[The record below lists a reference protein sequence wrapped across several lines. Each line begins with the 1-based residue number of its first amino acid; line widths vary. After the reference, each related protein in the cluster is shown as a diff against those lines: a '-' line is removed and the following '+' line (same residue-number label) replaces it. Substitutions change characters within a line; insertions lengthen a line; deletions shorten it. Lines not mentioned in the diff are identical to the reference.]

1 MREEGPGPQGPAVSL
16 RRGPR
21 KEGVRLPRIEGRW
34 SLDLVLGEW
43 GPPGIQKPISRKGR
57 DNDGKKEALGLGKG
71 GGSQRRKGWRL
82 EAKEEI
88 WAGR

>member
-1 MREEGPGPQGPAVSL
+1 VSL

-21 KEGVRLPRIEGRW
+21 KEVSPGLRAYGVWTWGLENGDPRGSK
-34 SLDLVLGEW
+34 SLY
-43 GPPGIQKPISRKGR
+43 PGKAGIKK
-57 DNDGKKEALGLGKG
+57 DKKEALGLGKE

-82 EAKEEI
+82 EENEEI